1 MVVRERTT
9 SPRLREVVSRGTDLI
24 QAPPRGWGLWTGG
37 QGTLASRLSRGVDID
52 DHQAPPPSIRQP
64 ADLLLR
70 EPVLE
75 ALVLKERS
83 QRPHA
88 GLLHIGEKTAQC
100 RAVRQLLAAK
110 ERHEGIGKG
119 RQAFEKG
126 GEGRFGTD
134 GIAKEHRDK
143 IDHLVVPSPSTG
155 EVNLFTHRI
164 KDSTLC
170 QVVGE
175 QGDFRK
181 PGGK

>member
-1 MVVRERTT
+1 
-9 SPRLREVVSRGTDLI
+9 
-24 QAPPRGWGLWTGG
+24 
-37 QGTLASRLSRGVDID
+37 LSRGVDID
-52 DHQAPPPSIRQP
+52 DHQALPPSIRQP

-88 GLLHIGEKTAQC
+88 GLIHIDEKTAQR
-100 RAVRQLLAAK
+100 RAVRQPLPAK
-110 ERHEGIGKG
+110 KRHEGIGK
-119 RQAFEKG
+119 RCQALEKCL
-126 GEGRFGTD
+126 ESRLSTD
-134 GIAKEHRDK
+134 GITQEHGHK
-143 IDHLVVPSPSTG
+143 IDHFVVSRAPSPEMHLLTQSI
-155 EVNLFTHRI
+155 E
-164 KDSTLC
+164 DPTLC